1 MTGSGRCTSAA
12 PRPLT
17 TATINS
23 APALFLLPADQR
35 PKRILSFPV
44 ATGQTAGAH
53 QGGTAL
59 LIIYPAGFPDAA
71 GFVSVFSASN
81 PSQQVIHLGDVTFR
95 TDA

>member
-1 MTGSGRCTSAA
+1 M
-12 PRPLT
+12 
-17 TATINS
+17 
-23 APALFLLPADQR
+23 
-35 PKRILSFPV
+35 

-71 GFVSVFSASN
+71 GIVSLFSTSN
-81 PSQQVIHLGDVTFR
+81 SAHQVVHLGDITFR